1 MGHSL
6 ASLYKFTSIGD
17 PLTKGSFGSCSSRGV
32 KSVCEPYF
40 DVVRAARVF
49 ARVRKRGEA
58 DVPDAI
64 GDVEGND
71 WAGVMEL
78 CDTSE
83 LRDWERDV
91 IGTVR

>member
-6 ASLYKFTSIGD
+6 ASLYRFTSIGD
-17 PLTKGSFGSCSSRGV
+17 PLTNGSLGSCSSRGV
-32 KSVCEPYF
+32 KSVWEPCL

-49 ARVRKRGEA
+49 ALVRKRGEA
-58 DVPDAI
+58 EVPDAI
-64 GDVEGND
+64 GDVVGSD
-71 WAGVMEL
+71 WAGREF